1 MIFLQTYNQW
11 YHFVDVT
18 RNLSFLLSSFY
29 VLGQFL
35 SFITFILY

>member
-1 MIFLQTYNQW
+1 MIFLQTYN
-11 YHFVDVT
+11 HFVDVT
-18 RNLSFLLSSFY
+18 RNLSFLLPSFY